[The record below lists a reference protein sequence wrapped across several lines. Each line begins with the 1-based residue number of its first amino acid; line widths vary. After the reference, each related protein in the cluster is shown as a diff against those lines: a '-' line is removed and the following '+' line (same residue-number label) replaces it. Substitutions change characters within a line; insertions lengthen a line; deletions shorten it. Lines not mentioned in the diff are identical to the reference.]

1 MVTNDKIRNIAIIA
15 HVDHGK
21 TTLVDGLLKQAK
33 TFANYQAEM
42 NQTTILDNNAIERER
57 GVTIL
62 AKNTAIHWQDYK
74 INIIDTPGHADFS
87 GEVERVLNM
96 AEGCILLVDSSE
108 GVLSQTRFV
117 LSLAL
122 KLGLKPIVVVNKV
135 DRKDQR
141 AGEVLNEINDLFL
154 DLAIEE
160 SQLDFPVYYA
170 VGRDGVAGT
179 QVETLADNSMKITDS
194 TDLSPLFHGIIEQI
208 PAPTVLTGAA
218 RMQVSN
224 IDFDDYKGQYIIG
237 KINRGEIRRGAQLTL
252 IRGDSGEKIETEKV
266 EYLYEFFGLGK
277 KEIEVGHSGDIVAI
291 TGFSK
296 AKISDTLCDPS
307 QLEPLPH
314 IAISE
319 PTIQIQFLVST
330 SPFVGKEGEFNTSR
344 QIKARLEKELERN
357 VGLRLA
363 PGPNSESFMVYGRGE
378 LHLAI
383 LMENMRREGY
393 EFSVGRPEVIYKEEN
408 GVKTEPWELLTIEIP
423 EEFVGTVTSQMGDR
437 KAIFRNMR
445 NLKNGVRFEYEIS
458 SKNLIGFRSEFQTRT
473 SGMGVVNSLFL
484 GYRPL
489 GEEMIWQRN
498 GVFIASQTGTA
509 LSYDLARLEERGVAF
524 VGPDT
529 PIFGG
534 IIVIQIIKKED
545 IAINLCKGKKATNVR
560 SNADVLIRLSP
571 PKLFSLEQ
579 ALSYLA
585 PDELMEVTPKS
596 IRLRKRNLNLASQ
609 YS

>member
-33 TFANYQAEM
+33 TFAAYQAEM
-42 NQTTILDNNAIERER
+42 SQTTILDNNAIERER

-122 KLGLKPIVVVNKV
+122 KLGLKPIVVVNKI

-141 AGEVLNEINDLFL
+141 TGEVLNEINDLFL
-154 DLAIEE
+154 DLAIDE

-170 VGRDGVAGT
+170 VGRDGVAGK

-194 TDLSPLFHGIIEQI
+194 NDLSPLFHGIIEQI
-208 PAPTVLTGAA
+208 PAPKVLAGPA

-237 KINRGEIRRGAQLTL
+237 KINRGEIRRGEQLTL
-252 IRGDSGEKIETEKV
+252 IRGESGEKIETEKI

-277 KEIEVGHSGDIVAI
+277 KEIEIGYSGDIVAI

-296 AKISDTLCDPS
+296 AKISDTLCDPDN
-307 QLEPLPH
+307 LEPLPH

-357 VGLRLA
+357 VGLRLL
-363 PGPNSESFMVYGRGE
+363 PGPNSESFLVYGRGE

-383 LMENMRREGY
+383 LMETMRREGY

-408 GVKTEPWELLTIEIP
+408 GAKTEPWELLTIEVP

-473 SGMGVVNSLFL
+473 SGMGVVNTLFL

-509 LSYDLARLEERGVAF
+509 LSYDLARLEERGVSF
-524 VGPDT
+524 VLPAT
-529 PIFGG
+529 PIYAGM
-534 IIVIQIIKKED
+534 IVGENSKKED

-571 PKLFSLEQ
+571 PKQFSLEQ

-596 IRLRKRNLNLASQ
+596 IRLRKRNLNVASQ